1 MKNIRIFAM
10 DGFEEF
16 ARRVAR
22 DLGISLTP
30 RQEKT
35 FADGEPYI
43 KSATGKEGNV
53 RAADC
58 YIICSLFSDKN
69 QSVNDKFIKVLFFA
83 GSLKDAS
90 AARITLVAPYLS
102 YQRQDRKTES
112 RAGIYTSYTAK
123 LLKSMK
129 IDRLITMDVHNL
141 AATQSALSM
150 SVLFDNLEAKNR
162 LCDFICGGIDKH
174 GMTIDNHLP
183 NPLCEYGNCEVV
195 VLAPDSGGVGRA
207 KRFRNELEKRL
218 DLENKIPVLH
228 LDKERNASGELKT
241 KQGEINGDVRD
252 KKVIIYDDIIASG
265 STIQLCCN
273 AVKNYGGEVWA
284 VCATHGILSEKSVS
298 NLIDIDK
305 IILTDTI
312 QIPRNIKEELKNKL
326 FICNTTQLF
335 AEAIKRTHYEGGS
348 ITELLD

>member
-1 MKNIRIFAM
+1 MKNIRIFGM

-35 FADGEPYI
+35 FGDGEPYI
-43 KSATGKEGNV
+43 KSSVGKEGNV

-58 YIICSLFSDKN
+58 YIICSLFSDSQ
-69 QSVNDKFIKVLFFA
+69 QSVNDKFLKVLFFA

-90 AARITLVAPYLS
+90 ASRITLVAPYLA

-112 RAGIYTSYTAK
+112 RAGIYTSYSAR

-129 IDRLITMDVHNL
+129 VDRLITMDVHNL
-141 AATQSALSM
+141 SATQSALSM

-162 LCDFICGGIDKH
+162 LCDFICGGLDKH
-174 GMTIDNHLP
+174 GMNVEYHLP
-183 NPLCEYGNCEVV
+183 NPLCEETNCDIV

-218 DLENKIPVLH
+218 NLKNKIPVLH
-228 LDKERNASGELKT
+228 LDKERTPSGELRT
-241 KQGEINGDVRD
+241 QQGEINGNVEN

-265 STIQLCCN
+265 STIKLCKES
-273 AVKNYGGEVWA
+273 VENYGGSVWA
-284 VCATHGILSEKSVS
+284 VCATHGILNEKSLE
-298 NLIDIDK
+298 NLSDISK
-305 IILTDTI
+305 IIITDTI
-312 QIPRNIKEELKNKL
+312 PPSKIVKEELKNKL
-326 FICNTTQLF
+326 FICKTTQLF

-348 ITELLD
+348 ITELLE

>member
-1 MKNIRIFAM
+1 MNNIRLFGM

-22 DLGISLTP
+22 DLGIHLTP

-43 KSATGKEGNV
+43 KSAIGKDGNV

-69 QSVNDKFIKVLFFA
+69 QSVNDKFLKVLFFA

-90 AARITLVAPYLS
+90 AARITLVSPYLA

-123 LLKSMK
+123 LLNSMK
-129 IDRLITMDVHNL
+129 VDRLITMDVHNL

-162 LCDFICGGIDKH
+162 LCDFICGGVDKH
-174 GMTIDNHLP
+174 GMPVEYHLP
-183 NPLCEYGNCEVV
+183 NPLCEESNNEIV

-218 DLENKIPVLH
+218 GLENKIPVLH
-228 LDKERNASGELKT
+228 LDKERHSSGELKT
-241 KQGEINGDVRD
+241 KQGEINGDVKN

-265 STIQLCCN
+265 STIKLCGE
-273 AVKNYGGEVWA
+273 AVQNYGGIVWS
-284 VCATHGILSEKSVS
+284 VCATHGILSEKSVD
-298 NLIDIDK
+298 NLKDINK
-305 IILTDTI
+305 IIITDTI
-312 QIPRNIKEELKNKL
+312 QIPKNIKDELKNKL
-326 FICNTTQLF
+326 FICRTTQLF

>member
-1 MKNIRIFAM
+1 MKNIRLFGM

-43 KSATGKEGNV
+43 KSATGKDGNV

-58 YIICSLFSDKN
+58 YIVCSLFSDKN
-69 QSVNDKFIKVLFFA
+69 QSVNDKFLKVLFFA

-90 AARITLVAPYLS
+90 ASRITLVAPYLA

-123 LLKSMK
+123 LLNSMK
-129 IDRLITMDVHNL
+129 VDRLITMDVHNL

-162 LCDFICGGIDKH
+162 LCDFICGGVDRH
-174 GMTIDNHLP
+174 GMPVEHHLP
-183 NPLCEYGNCEVV
+183 TPLCEDSNCEIV

-218 DLENKIPVLH
+218 GLENKIPVLH
-228 LDKERNASGELKT
+228 LDKERHTSGELKT
-241 KQGEINGDVRD
+241 KQGEINGDVKN

-265 STIQLCCN
+265 STIKLCWD
-273 AVKNYGGEVWA
+273 AVNNYGGTVWS
-284 VCATHGILSEKSVS
+284 VCATHGILSEKSVE
-298 NLIDIDK
+298 NLRDVDK
-305 IILTDTI
+305 IIITDTI
-312 QIPRNIKEELKNKL
+312 QTPKNIKDELKNKL
-326 FICNTTQLF
+326 FICKTTQLF